1 MPEGCCAD
9 TTEMTLHVSAAS
21 IHGLVAV
28 CAVARGSVTYNYC
41 SLRGDSVTASAAV
54 MLLLQTQEVWHKT
67 QTPNTLRQ
75 LSDEDKHFLFFVCVG
90 LVKLCGKWEEGIE
103 RAWIRIWV
111 NHQRDNTK
119 TTGLNPLLCAP

>member
-41 SLRGDSVTASAAV
+41 SLRGDSVTASAAAAL
-54 MLLLQTQEVWHKT
+54 MLLLQTQAVWHKT
-67 QTPNTLRQ
+67 QKPNTLGQ
-75 LSDEDKHFLFFVCVG
+75 LSDEDKQFFFLFFVC
-90 LVKLCGKWEEGIE
+90 WFS
-103 RAWIRIWV
+103 
-111 NHQRDNTK
+111 
-119 TTGLNPLLCAP
+119 